1 MDKILIEKLANR
13 IKELRKIN
21 NFTQDELAFRAGIG
35 RSTLGN
41 IETAQ
46 NDITFSKL
54 NKIAKAFNLSLA
66 EFLNFWRMIEFYP
79 FLNSNPSST
88 YSTIILSPSLNS
100 FPKSNL
106 DNGFSIS
113 CLIVLFN
120 GLAP

>member
-1 MDKILIEKLANR
+1 MSRFVYFVIIADNLIMDKILIEKLANR

-66 EFLNFWRMIEFYP
+66 EFLNF
-79 FLNSNPSST
+79 
-88 YSTIILSPSLNS
+88 
-100 FPKSNL
+100 
-106 DNGFSIS
+106 
-113 CLIVLFN
+113 
-120 GLAP
+120 

>member
-66 EFLNFWRMIEFYP
+66 EFLNFWLMIEFYP
-79 FLNSNPSST
+79 FLNSNLSSQ

-113 CLIVLFN
+113 CLIVLFS